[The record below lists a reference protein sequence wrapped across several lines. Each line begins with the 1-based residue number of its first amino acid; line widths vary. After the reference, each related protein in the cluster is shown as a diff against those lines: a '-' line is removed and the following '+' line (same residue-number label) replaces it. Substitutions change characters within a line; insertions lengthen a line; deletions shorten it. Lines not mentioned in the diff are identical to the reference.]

1 MIEPSDLYDHDLDP
15 AFRDRTPRPTA
26 TRGGSRAS
34 RQSASTH
41 SRVRSAGAGST
52 RRSAATVL
60 KEYAAARF
68 DSASQLRAMDAQG
81 LDIAVLFRTLP
92 VVCVDAFD
100 PAFALALC
108 QAWNDWAADFRKPSP
123 GALTHER
130 PGLDERRS
138 SVSV

>member
-1 MIEPSDLYDHDLDP
+1 M
-15 AFRDRTPRPTA
+15 
-26 TRGGSRAS
+26 
-34 RQSASTH
+34 
-41 SRVRSAGAGST
+41 
-52 RRSAATVL
+52 L

-68 DSASQLRAMDAQG
+68 DSASQLRAMDAEG

-123 GALTHER
+123 GR
-130 PGLDERRS
+130 
-138 SVSV
+138 

>member
-1 MIEPSDLYDHDLDP
+1 M
-15 AFRDRTPRPTA
+15 
-26 TRGGSRAS
+26 
-34 RQSASTH
+34 
-41 SRVRSAGAGST
+41 
-52 RRSAATVL
+52 L

-68 DSASQLRAMDAQG
+68 DSASQLRAMDAEG

>member
-1 MIEPSDLYDHDLDP
+1 M
-15 AFRDRTPRPTA
+15 
-26 TRGGSRAS
+26 
-34 RQSASTH
+34 
-41 SRVRSAGAGST
+41 
-52 RRSAATVL
+52 L

-68 DSASQLRAMDAQG
+68 DSASQLRAMDAEG

-108 QAWNDWAADFRKPSP
+108 QTWNDWAADFRKPSP
-123 GALTHER
+123 GSLTHER
-130 PGLDERRS
+130 PGLAERRS